1 MAQIRL
7 GEDPCRAPKPSESE
21 VKKVQEMFSFLSKP
35 WNSGIETE
43 SLDAIVVLSNWYD
56 RISKIR
62 KVLDLAD
69 AWLEEVPYGAI
80 PRVRFVE
87 LMLHH
92 VASRI
97 LSGDVH
103 SCKTATL
110 LDNIC
115 IFDDLPDCGLKWTA
129 CLPLTFHGGGDSTV
143 SIAKIKSFS
152 DLFNFKRL

>member
-69 AWLEEVPYGAI
+69 AWLIWLKEVPYGAI

-87 LMLHH
+87 FMLHH

-97 LSGDVH
+97 LSGDV
-103 SCKTATL
+103 
-110 LDNIC
+110 DGIC
-115 IFDDLPDCGLKWTA
+115 IFDDLPICGLKWR
-129 CLPLTFHGGGDSTV
+129 V
-143 SIAKIKSFS
+143 QM
-152 DLFNFKRL
+152 